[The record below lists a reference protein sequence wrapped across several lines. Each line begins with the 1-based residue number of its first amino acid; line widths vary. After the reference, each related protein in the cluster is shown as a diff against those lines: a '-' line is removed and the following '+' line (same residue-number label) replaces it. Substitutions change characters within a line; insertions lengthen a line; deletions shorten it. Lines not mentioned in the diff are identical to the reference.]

1 MELRKQLKVK
11 NCLERFQVTWDGGMN
26 FTFDETA
33 INKDDMILKNEN
45 KTVER
50 IGSKNISVV
59 FAKGCIKKGK
69 VRWRIDINAF
79 KGNSPNNFVFGVV
92 ERN

>member
-50 IGSKNISVV
+50 IGSNNYKCV
-59 FAKGCIKKGK
+59 FGSKVLKKGVSK
-69 VRWRIDINAF
+69 W
-79 KGNSPNNFVFGVV
+79 
-92 ERN
+92 